1 MPKEC
6 LDSRQ
11 TETTAGRCRISVVVP
26 AFCKLTSD
34 RRYTIDFHLLRW
46 HIVLPVFLGYAYA
59 GDGYCAGSQMAGICV
74 DERLL
79 GEWAGSPFIYTMLI
93 GIRSE

>member
-1 MPKEC
+1 MANLNHRGFEEE
-6 LDSRQ
+6 SRSFPDISSNEALH
-11 TETTAGRCRISVVVP
+11 ETVQ
-26 AFCKLTSD
+26 
-34 RRYTIDFHLLRW
+34 
-46 HIVLPVFLGYAYA
+46 IVLPVFLGYAYA
-59 GDGYCAGSQMAGICV
+59 GDGYCAGCQMAGICV